1 LVAANRVEA
10 DRLMSEMT
18 AAIAQRASARAGV
31 NPMIAFWATL
41 LGVVFAVT
49 ITSGIVRPVCK
60 VAGLLDRLT
69 TETPRERI
77 PTVPGA
83 RDEIDTMAASLNTLA
98 DHKAT
103 FVAWWRT
110 AMREAESADACDR
123 GYDRDRGRH

>member
-1 LVAANRVEA
+1 
-10 DRLMSEMT
+10 MSEMT

-31 NPMIAFWATL
+31 NLMIAFWATL

-49 ITSGIVRPVCK
+49 ITSGIVRQVCK

-98 DHKAT
+98 DH
-103 FVAWWRT
+103 
-110 AMREAESADACDR
+110 
-123 GYDRDRGRH
+123 

>member
-1 LVAANRVEA
+1 LPYPEERAGRADQAPASRCPAAEQITPLVAANRVEA

-31 NPMIAFWATL
+31 NLMIAFWATL

-49 ITSGIVRPVCK
+49 ITSGIVRQVCK

-98 DHKAT
+98 DH
-103 FVAWWRT
+103 
-110 AMREAESADACDR
+110 
-123 GYDRDRGRH
+123 